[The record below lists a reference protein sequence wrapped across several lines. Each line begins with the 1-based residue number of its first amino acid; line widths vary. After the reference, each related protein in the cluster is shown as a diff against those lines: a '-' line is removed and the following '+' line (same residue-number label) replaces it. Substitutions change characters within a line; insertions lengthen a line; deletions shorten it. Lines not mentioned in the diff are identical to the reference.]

1 MDNESS
7 NFDIKFAPD
16 IRKVKGG
23 QVGIYNSDFF
33 GDLTVVKS
41 PTDTLYFIGTEVA
54 EKLEYARPGEAVT
67 KLVKDKYKVH
77 FNNAKLALLGIDSG
91 RKGVDLITESGLYS
105 LVMKSKTENAELFQ
119 DWVFEEVL
127 PSIRKSGKVTEPIVI
142 PEVKP
147 TSDEVIT
154 NLIKSVERLEQS
166 LLYLSEKIQMKED
179 FTKLLLPQA
188 TGWNYIN
195 KAINTVS
202 VMDFAKMTNDSFG
215 LGEKGMLDKLVEM
228 KIFMLDNKGPYQR
241 YINVGHFKI
250 ICNSIGDRMYART
263 RVTGKGVNW
272 LIKKIAI
279 FESSPPTVARLSA

>member
-7 NFDIKFAPD
+7 NLDIKFAPD

-91 RKGVDLITESGLYS
+91 RKGTYLITESGLYS

-119 DWVFEEVL
+119 DWVLEEVL
-127 PSIRKSGKVTEPIVI
+127 PSIRKSGKVLEPIVI

-166 LLYLSEKIQMKED
+166 LLYLSDKIQMKED
-179 FTKLLLPQA
+179 FTQLLLPQA

-202 VMDFAKMTNDSFG
+202 VMDFAKMTNDSFA

-228 KIFMLDNKGPYQR
+228 KIFMTNNRGPYQR
-241 YINVGHFKI
+241 FINEGHFKVV
-250 ICNSIGDRMYART
+250 CNSIGDRMYART